1 MAIPA
6 DVKRKEVRSVQ
17 FPLAPDGCGGVA
29 VLKIVGLYVYG
40 CVPSAGAVDAFAID
54 AAGGVEFEIACRREA
69 ESLRKLPV
77 RVTVDCLIAGVG
89 DEKFRL
95 VRVFDRRVLPSIGVL
110 KLKVGPA
117 AELTEAEAHAIVLAD
132 ISIGSEARGVLDE
145 HPFVVLLCDDVD
157 HAGHRIAPVKRRRGA
172 ADDLHPLDV
181 VRIDE
186 RELILPAD
194 IAVNTFPVDQDQD
207 VVIAQ
212 AIHLDM
218 AAHVILSEG
227 EGGGQSR

>member
-6 DVKRKEVRSVQ
+6 HVEREEVRSVQ
-17 FPLAPDGCGGVA
+17 LPFTPDGCGGVA
-29 VLKIVGLYVYG
+29 VLKIVGLHVYG
-40 CVPSAGAVDAFAID
+40 GVFPARAVDAFAID
-54 AAGGVEFEIACRREA
+54 ASGGVEFEVARRREA
-69 ESLRKLPV
+69 ESLGQLPV
-77 RVTVDCLIAGVG
+77 RVPVDRLIAGVG

-95 VRVFDRRVLPSIGVL
+95 VGVLDGRVLPSVGVL

-117 AELTEAEAHAIVLAD
+117 AESADVEAHAGVLAD
-132 ISIGSEARGVLDE
+132 ISIRPEARSVFDE
-145 HPFVVLLCDDVD
+145 HPFIVLLGDDVD
-157 HAGHRIAPVKRRRGA
+157 HAGHCIAPVERGRGA

-186 RELILPAD
+186 RKLILPAD
-194 IAVNTFPVDQDQD
+194 IAVNTFSVDQDQD

-227 EGGGQSR
+227 EGGSQSR